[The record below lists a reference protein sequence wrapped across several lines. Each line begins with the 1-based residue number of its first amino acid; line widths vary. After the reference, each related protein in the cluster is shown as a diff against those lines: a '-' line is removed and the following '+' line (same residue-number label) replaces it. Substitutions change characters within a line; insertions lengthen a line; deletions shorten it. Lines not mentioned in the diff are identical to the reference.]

1 MYNHRTGAYLIISN
15 SPIIKKNIYR
25 KTNYEK
31 MQYRSLCLR
40 KNAVRIYS
48 QVYSQVLTLHF

>member
-31 MQYRSLCLR
+31 MQYSLGHYVFG
-40 KNAVRIYS
+40 K
-48 QVYSQVLTLHF
+48 TP